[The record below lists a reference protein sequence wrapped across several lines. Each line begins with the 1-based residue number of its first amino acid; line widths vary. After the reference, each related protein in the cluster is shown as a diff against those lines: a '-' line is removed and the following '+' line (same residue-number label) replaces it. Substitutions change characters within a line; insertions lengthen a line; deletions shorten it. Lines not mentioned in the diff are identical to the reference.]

1 MAKDY
6 SIWVLEYAFV
16 PDYASSAANYGAH
29 NKGTIKLPYCYV
41 VLKSDEGVAMIDVG
55 YNYKEYGKTL
65 ADKFG
70 VIEWH
75 SPREVLA
82 EVNLTPEDVTEV
94 VVTHAHFDHFG
105 NVEDFPNAHFYIQER
120 EFNKQ
125 LWALTLPK
133 RLSFLATGIDPGD
146 MLRAAELATSGRLTL
161 VQGDQ
166 ENLLPG
172 VDVFL
177 APDTHTWGCQFVRI
191 NNQNGSDPW
200 VLAGDLAYTFENLY
214 GWDNN
219 GVYVPVGLA
228 VGSQENLVMATERM
242 IEVAGGETRRVIP
255 IHEDRLKDTFP
266 SRTSDLGLQVIEI
279 TLAAS
284 EKSRV

>member
-6 SIWVLEYAFV
+6 SIWVLEYAYV
-16 PDYASSAANYGAH
+16 PDYASSAANYAAH

-41 VLKSDEGVAMIDVG
+41 VLKSEDSVSMIDVG

-65 ADKFG
+65 ADMFG
-70 VIEWH
+70 VIEWRT
-75 SPREVLA
+75 PKAVLA
-82 EVNLTPEDVTEV
+82 EVGLAPEDVTDV
-94 VVTHAHFDHFG
+94 IVTHAHFDHFG

-120 EFNKQ
+120 EFSKQ

-133 RLSFLATGIDPGD
+133 KLSFLSTGIDPGD

-166 ENLLPG
+166 EGILPG

-177 APDTHTWGCQFVRI
+177 AADTHTWGCQFVRV

-200 VLAGDLAYTFENLY
+200 VLAGDLIYTFENIN
-214 GWDNN
+214 GWDDS
-219 GVYVPVGLA
+219 GIYVPVGLA
-228 VGSQENLVMATERM
+228 TGSQENLVMATDRM
-242 IEVAGGETRRVIP
+242 IDIAGGEARRVIP
-255 IHEDRLKDTFP
+255 IHEDRLKDVFP
-266 SRTSDLGLQVIEI
+266 SRTSSAGLQVIEI
-279 TLAAS
+279 ALADG

>member
-266 SRTSDLGLQVIEI
+266 SRRSDLGLQVIEI